1 MRLRDD
7 VVATKPSAE
16 LRRQMKEGPFP
27 LKVVSGSTPH
37 QAQLA
42 EMAGVRLFSISGSAT
57 SAELL
62 GLPDAGLLS
71 LTEVVDNA
79 RRVCAAVSIPVIVDI
94 DTGFGNPVGVQRA
107 VSEVIRA
114 GVAGFFMEDQVSPKR
129 CGYTAGTE
137 VVPIADMVGK
147 LRAAKDMR
155 DRLDPDVVLIARTDA
170 RNAVGGGLDEVLR
183 RCAAYLEAGADVLM
197 VVALKNREELWAVRE
212 AFPDAHLNCVVHGLR
227 PRLTTAE
234 YAELRLFSQSVK
246 LNVVG
251 SVAMYSFLKDYAER
265 GADAYIEY
273 LERNTG
279 NPLVDF
285 GFLDLTGFSKVV
297 ELEKK
302 YLSREA
308 LKKYENQD
316 AFYNTESKK

>member
-7 VVATKPSAE
+7 VITTKASSE
-16 LRRQMKEGPFP
+16 LRRQMREGPFP

-79 RRVCAAVSIPVIVDI
+79 RRICASVSIPVIVDI

-107 VSEVIRA
+107 VSEVIKA

-137 VVPIADMVGK
+137 IIPIPDMVGK

-155 DRLDPDVVLIARTDA
+155 DKLDPDVVLIARTDA

-183 RCAAYLEAGADVLM
+183 RGEAYLKAGADVLM
-197 VVALKNREELWAVRE
+197 VVALKNREELGAVRE
-212 AFPDAHLNCVVHGLR
+212 AFPDVHLNCVVHGLR
-227 PRLTTAE
+227 PRLTTRE
-234 YAELRLFSQSVK
+234 YEDLRLFSQSIK

-251 SVAMYSFLKDYAER
+251 SVAMYSFLRDYVDR
-265 GADAYIEY
+265 GADAYVEY
-273 LERNTG
+273 LEGNAG

-285 GFLDLTGFSKVV
+285 GFLDLTGFPKVI
-297 ELEKK
+297 ELEQK
-302 YLSREA
+302 YLPEEA
-308 LKKYENQD
+308 LQKYEGSD
-316 AFYNTESKK
+316 SFYKAGVSK